1 MKYYYMHEQLA
12 RTVESISNQQKEIRE
27 LKDKMKNKKNVIL
40 AQRYLDSLEQ
50 LRSNLLATKQKSIFA
65 DEEKLRER
73 ISDAYASVVSEEQ
86 RPSNLVIDRIQ
97 TLQAEVTKSESD
109 FKTIQNQFHGKYEK
123 AVKQEKIARSMKP

>member
-1 MKYYYMHEQLA
+1 
-12 RTVESISNQQKEIRE
+12 
-27 LKDKMKNKKNVIL
+27 MKNKKNVIL

-50 LRSNLLATKQKSIFA
+50 LRSNLLATKQKSIFT

-97 TLQAEVTKSESD
+97 TLQAEVSKSESD
-109 FKTIQNQFHGKYEK
+109 FKTIQNQFHSKYEK
-123 AVKQEKIARSMKP
+123 SVKQEQLTRSMKP